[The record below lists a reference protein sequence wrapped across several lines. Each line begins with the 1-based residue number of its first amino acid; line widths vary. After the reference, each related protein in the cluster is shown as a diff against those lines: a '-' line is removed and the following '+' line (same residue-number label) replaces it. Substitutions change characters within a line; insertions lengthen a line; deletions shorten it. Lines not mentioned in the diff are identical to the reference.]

1 MATTTNP
8 RTGPS
13 SGSPADPDSSPA
25 AVLVLGSA
33 NTDVVL
39 AVPAVPAAGET
50 VLATGMARHP
60 GGKGLNQAVA
70 AARAGARTAFLGA
83 VGDDEA
89 GEALARVLADDGV
102 DVALLRRVAEPTG
115 TAHIAV
121 QDDGD
126 NAIVVAPGA
135 NGTLVELTDTDL
147 AAVGAARVLVA
158 QLEVPLA
165 GVLAAAIAARAAG
178 TTVVLNAAPAAALP
192 PDLLAVVDV
201 LVVNEHEA
209 AVVAGEHG
217 EPEVLAARLL
227 ELVPAVVITLGGAG
241 ALHAARDGERGLT
254 PAPVARVVDTTGAG
268 DTATGVLAARLAGG
282 LPLAG
287 AVRRAVVAGSL
298 AVETAGA
305 VPSIPTAAQV
315 DARLADTAP

>member
-1 MATTTNP
+1 MTA
-8 RTGPS
+8 G
-13 SGSPADPDSSPA
+13 PADGRGA
-25 AVLVLGSA
+25 AVVVLGSA

-83 VGDDEA
+83 VGRDEA
-89 GEALARVLADDGV
+89 GAALAAVLAQDGV
-102 DVALLRRVAEPTG
+102 DDALLRRVEEPTG
-115 TAHIAV
+115 TAHVAV

-135 NGTLVELTDTDL
+135 NGTLVELTGREL

-158 QLEVPLA
+158 QLEVPLTA
-165 GVLAAAIAARAAG
+165 VLAAARAARVAG
-178 TTVVLNAAPAAALP
+178 TTVVLNAAPATTLP
-192 PDLLAVVDV
+192 PDLLALVDV

-209 AVVAGEHG
+209 AVVAGRPG
-217 EPEVLAARLL
+217 APEALAAHLL
-227 ELVPAVVITLGGAG
+227 TRVPAVVVTLGGAG
-241 ALHAARDGERGLT
+241 ALHAVRDGGSARV
-254 PAPVARVVDTTGAG
+254 PAPAARAVDTTGAG
-268 DTATGVLAARLAGG
+268 DTATGVLAAALAAG
-282 LPLAG
+282 LPMAD
-287 AVRRAVVAGSL
+287 AVRRAVTAGSL

-315 DARLADTAP
+315 DARLQAGA